1 MQPIIDDGSEGGAA
15 QRLRCQVNIF
25 SIQIFK
31 YNTII
36 LQNKPK
42 TMCRNSLYN
51 YTVKL
56 TGLTEFVGLFLFS
69 QIWRGD
75 KIVCVKRPGVWG
87 MINISGWHLCYN
99 GSFTSRLD
107 MTPQYLFENVQTD
120 WQTISMLWDKLG
132 CDLVTWATGIIFQA
146 VSIISQSSH
155 HFTVSLTFS
164 HKYLLVIG
172 LKITKFWVCLVVHIV
187 KVEQWRQLT

>member
-1 MQPIIDDGSEGGAA
+1 
-15 QRLRCQVNIF
+15 
-25 SIQIFK
+25 
-31 YNTII
+31 
-36 LQNKPK
+36 
-42 TMCRNSLYN
+42 MCRHSLYN

-56 TGLTEFVGLFLFS
+56 TGLTEVVGLFLFS

-107 MTPQYLFENVQTD
+107 MTPQSKKYLFENVQTD
-120 WQTISMLWDKLG
+120 WQTISMLMR
-132 CDLVTWATGIIFQA
+132 QA
-146 VSIISQSSH
+146 RVWLSNLSHGNYISGSLNHQSSH

-164 HKYLLVIG
+164 HKYRLVIG
-172 LKITKFWVCLVVHIV
+172 LKIIQFWVCLVVHIV